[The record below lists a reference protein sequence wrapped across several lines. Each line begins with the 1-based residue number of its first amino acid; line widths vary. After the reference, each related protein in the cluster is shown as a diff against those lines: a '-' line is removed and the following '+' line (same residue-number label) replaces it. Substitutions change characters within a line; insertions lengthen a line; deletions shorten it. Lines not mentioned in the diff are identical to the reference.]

1 MRCRSIDALT
11 VKSFPHPLLLQKK
24 LQQRQPQAKRD
35 FCHCLF
41 INLVIDQKSK
51 EGIASVK
58 AHKNKQAHNNKC
70 MQQYDGNGE
79 IEQKKIG
86 NKSQCILSLLRS
98 FLVVFVPCHMH
109 AGM

>member
-1 MRCRSIDALT
+1 MMPGGYKMYKVQKYWRRNSKIIPR
-11 VKSFPHPLLLQKK
+11 PHLFSKKK

-70 MQQYDGNGE
+70 MQQHDGNGE
-79 IEQKKIG
+79 IWTKENCK
-86 NKSQCILSLLRS
+86 
-98 FLVVFVPCHMH
+98 
-109 AGM
+109 

>member
-1 MRCRSIDALT
+1 MMLEAIKFIRCRSIDALT
-11 VKSFPHPLLLQKK
+11 VKSFPPPLLQKK

-41 INLVIDQKSK
+41 INLVIDQKPK

-70 MQQYDGNGE
+70 MQQYDGNAE
-79 IEQKKIG
+79 I
-86 NKSQCILSLLRS
+86 
-98 FLVVFVPCHMH
+98 
-109 AGM
+109 

>member
-1 MRCRSIDALT
+1 MMPGGYKIYKVQKHSRPNSKIIP
-11 VKSFPHPLLLQKK
+11 SPPPPPPHLFSPKK
-24 LQQRQPQAKRD
+24 LQERQPQAKRD

-41 INLVIDQKSK
+41 MNLVIDQKSK

-79 IEQKKIG
+79 IRTKENWK
-86 NKSQCILSLLRS
+86 
-98 FLVVFVPCHMH
+98 
-109 AGM
+109 